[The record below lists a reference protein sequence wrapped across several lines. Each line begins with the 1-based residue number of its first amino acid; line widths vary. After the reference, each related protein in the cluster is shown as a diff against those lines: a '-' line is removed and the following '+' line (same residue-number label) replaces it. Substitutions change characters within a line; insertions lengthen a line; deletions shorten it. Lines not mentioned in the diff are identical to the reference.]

1 MQRVLLMIFFKTNG
15 CTVVGP
21 HLLCQDCCQ
30 QRMWKGY
37 RKKLRLLGRNMGYKC
52 STKTGSFTIK
62 DGQEILVDPNHFVYL
77 PKYPLLI

>member
-1 MQRVLLMIFFKTNG
+1 MGAQW
-15 CTVVGP
+15 VGP
-21 HLLCQDCCQ
+21 PPAPPGAGCYE

-37 RKKLRLLGRNMGYKC
+37 RKRLRLLGRNTGHKC
-52 STKTGSFTIK
+52 STKTGSFAIK